1 MKTKITIIDYDEAK
15 LYDLSACKMK
25 TTDYENCFLCRS
37 TWESLQNSDLQ
48 LVGDL
53 KFNGLPS
60 RIVQGETTKLY
71 IYGKYIRFLDLGTI
85 SEGDYVRIKK
95 YNDVT
100 SHFKIKETT
109 WNKFYSR
116 PLLVKYIS
124 PSGNYDLEYNYEG
137 CEISFYFNQES
148 IRYLCTYEEVNIF
161 QKMSGGSTTVLD
173 KELTKTSVII
183 DTIEDGEKSY
193 IDIDSVLSK
202 NSSDKNTKLLLF
214 FNYIVKYDNTENID
228 DFLKRFEKVWKI
240 SVGLNNSTGGGDV
253 NWLFENILINLYK
266 LFNKNWRS
274 YLLWKMFL
282 REWWG

>member
-228 DFLKRFEKVWKI
+228 DFLKRFEKV
-240 SVGLNNSTGGGDV
+240 
-253 NWLFENILINLYK
+253 
-266 LFNKNWRS
+266 
-274 YLLWKMFL
+274 
-282 REWWG
+282 

>member
-15 LYDLSACKMK
+15 LYDLSACVLKM
-25 TTDYENCFLCRS
+25 TDWENCFLYRS

-53 KFNGLPS
+53 RFNGMPS

-71 IYGKYIRFLDLGTI
+71 IYGKYIRFLDFDDI

-124 PSGNYDLEYNYEG
+124 PSGNCDLEYNYEG
-137 CEISFYFNQES
+137 DKITFYFNRES
-148 IRYLCTYEEVNIF
+148 IRYLCTSEEVNIF
-161 QKMSGGSTTVLD
+161 QKMFGGSKTTSEETKID
-173 KELTKTSVII
+173 KELTKISAII

-193 IDIDSVLSK
+193 INIDSVLSK
-202 NSSDKNTKLLLF
+202 NPSDKNTKLTLF
-214 FNYIVKYDNTENID
+214 FNYILRYNNTENID
-228 DFLKRFEKVWKI
+228 DFLKRLEKV
-240 SVGLNNSTGGGDV
+240 
-253 NWLFENILINLYK
+253 
-266 LFNKNWRS
+266 
-274 YLLWKMFL
+274 
-282 REWWG
+282 